1 MRYSGRLEV
10 RLAASDEA
18 RLDAIIERTGRTAS
32 ELMRLIIRNLDIGQ
46 VSTGIPP
53 LTLHV
58 EVASE
63 PRPTTTPAN
72 PRREAVLA

>member
-10 RLAASDEA
+10 RLAASDVS

-32 ELMRLIIRNLDIGQ
+32 ELMRLIIRNLDIEQ

-53 LTLHV
+53 ALTLHT
-58 EVASE
+58 EAPNEPERAS
-63 PRPTTTPAN
+63 A
-72 PRREAVLA
+72 A